1 MRKPHNASQAWQDQ
15 RESISS
21 IGFIPRVTRRR
32 HGHVLPPGYDLI
44 RPSIWSGRDDRCHQR
59 QCVRAAFLL
68 RLAEA
73 TGRHPLHL
81 QCTSD
86 LVRCWLGVVTT
97 SFETYW
103 DDRRRYIELH
113 SLQRSIPTL
122 TWTLHAASAV
132 WPIEI
137 VRAAYISDG
146 RKCQFHLPLAE
157 LFGPS
162 WRWHSNNQQIDDANV
177 ASGS

>member
-44 RPSIWSGRDDRCHQR
+44 RPSIWSGRDDRCHCHQR

-113 SLQRSIPTL
+113 SLQRF
-122 TWTLHAASAV
+122 LH
-132 WPIEI
+132 WLGHCMQLQPC
-137 VRAAYISDG
+137 G
-146 RKCQFHLPLAE
+146 RLKSYVQHIYLMDVSVSFIC
-157 LFGPS
+157 
-162 WRWHSNNQQIDDANV
+162 R
-177 ASGS
+177 